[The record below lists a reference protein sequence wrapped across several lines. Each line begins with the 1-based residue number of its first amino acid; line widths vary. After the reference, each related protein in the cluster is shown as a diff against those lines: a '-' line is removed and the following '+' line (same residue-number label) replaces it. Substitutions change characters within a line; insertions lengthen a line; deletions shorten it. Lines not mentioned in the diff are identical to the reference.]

1 MDSIEFCNL
10 TKMDIKISRDLL
22 GISGMPEIV
31 ASNARAF
38 KERILAVLT
47 DSHKAIEIDLAQTTF
62 IDSTGLGVLI
72 SLDKAV
78 RPRKGVVRLLN
89 PSSSVLTVLELTRL
103 HRVFEVVSGAPDV
116 AEPIAPSV
124 TPSVVAPGV

>member
-1 MDSIEFCNL
+1 
-10 TKMDIKISRDLL
+10 MDIKISRESLVVSN
-22 GISGMPEIV
+22 IPEIV
-31 ASNARAF
+31 AGNARTL
-38 KERILAVLT
+38 KERILALLT

-89 PSSSVLTVLELTRL
+89 PTSSVLTVLELTRL
-103 HRVFEVVSGAPDV
+103 HRVFEVVV
-116 AEPIAPSV
+116 AGPEVSESNPQVIR
-124 TPSVVAPGV
+124 TPVGQQASSSL

>member
-1 MDSIEFCNL
+1 MDL
-10 TKMDIKISRDLL
+10 KISKELL
-22 GISGMPEIV
+22 GVSGISEIV
-31 ASNARAF
+31 AGNARAF

-47 DSHKAIEIDLAQTTF
+47 DAHKAIEIDLAQTTF

-89 PSSSVLTVLELTRL
+89 PTNSVLTVLELTRL
-103 HRVFEVVSGAPDV
+103 HGVFEVVVGGPEVHDTPARTSV
-116 AEPIAPSV
+116 PSV
-124 TPSVVAPGV
+124 GHPVPSGL